1 MWLRRLTG
9 HISGDNTPPRR
20 LLSRKRTVWPSIW
33 SHARRDHPMKAV
45 SPELLELVHKTAP
58 PVAEIV
64 PLPWAYEHEDHNIAV
79 IVQDIVAYEEARQI
93 EDRLIDA
100 IMDYD
105 AAHGTF
111 TVCLVWREQEKTYAG
126 VQ

>member
-1 MWLRRLTG
+1 M
-9 HISGDNTPPRR
+9 
-20 LLSRKRTVWPSIW
+20 KTVST
-33 SHARRDHPMKAV
+33 A
-45 SPELLELVHKTAP
+45 LLELVQKAAP
-58 PVAEIV
+58 PDAEII
-64 PLPWAYEHEDHNIAV
+64 PLPWAYEQEDHNIAV
-79 IVQDIVAYEEARQI
+79 IVPDTVTYEEARQI

-111 TVCLVWREQEKTYAG
+111 TVCLVWRAQEKVYAG